1 VLGVLRLNESV
12 YGEIGKVCIS
22 RMANIHSIV
31 DFARLK
37 SKTASKKA
45 NQNKRS
51 VKALACP
58 IEHPGVIKFW
68 TINSQR
74 MEAYTLW
81 WNGRSVKSFWNIN
94 SKVSKAIEYQYIL
107 KKSHMTMQDIEKILA
122 FRSKCAKLALS
133 LIMTMTRVH
142 KSKILHNDISP
153 SNILLHFPLDHI
165 DRVYIGLCDW
175 GLASYI
181 IEDVPLVYGY
191 PTTVEMERN
200 KKEPYWV
207 AIELFYIYGP
217 PNFET
222 LLEHV

>member
-68 TINSQR
+68 AINSQR

-133 LIMTMTRVH
+133 LIMTMACVY
-142 KSKILHNDISP
+142 KSKIFYNDIP
-153 SNILLHFPLDHI
+153 PFNILLHFPPDHI
-165 DRVYIGLCDW
+165 DRIYIGVCDW
-175 GLASYI
+175 GMATRFI
-181 IEDVPLVYGY
+181 KEVPLVYGY
-191 PTTVEMERN
+191 PTKEKMERN
-200 KKEPYWV
+200 KKERFWV
-207 AIELFYIYGP
+207 APELF
-217 PNFET
+217 
-222 LLEHV
+222 